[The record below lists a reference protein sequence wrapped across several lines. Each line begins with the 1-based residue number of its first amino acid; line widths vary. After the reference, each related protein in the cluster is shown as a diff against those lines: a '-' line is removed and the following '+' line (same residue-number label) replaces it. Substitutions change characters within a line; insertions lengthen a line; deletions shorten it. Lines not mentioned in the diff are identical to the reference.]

1 LAILPRVI
9 VCAVLLL
16 PASVEA
22 QSGGRAAY
30 LESRLNEL
38 QRTAAGLSAQLEQL
52 RAQDQQLQQQMEK
65 MQTSLGQRLERLEK
79 GGAAKPVRRSSP
91 SKR

>member
-1 LAILPRVI
+1 MAILPRVI

-79 GGAAKPVRRSSP
+79 GGAAKPVRRSGP

>member
-1 LAILPRVI
+1 MAILPRVI

-79 GGAAKPVRRSSP
+79 GGAAKPVPRSGP
-91 SKR
+91 PKR